1 MRLDGEM
8 QMKKTYLK
16 WRMTAMAAA
25 LAALSACG
33 GGGGG
38 GGSETTQ
45 VDGSAIKGNILNAD
59 VQLIELANNSLDP
72 AQGKVIGSS
81 QIGAANALF
90 SVPVTGYSGGAVVI
104 RIKGRPATAM
114 PRTRVQCDFRRP
126 GPDNDCGNVEFGGF
140 VDVDD
145 SFVIESF
152 LPALARNSSN
162 RMNATALTALLRSRA
177 ATLLSG
183 SETREAIRRAITQ
196 INQLARANV
205 VTDTPVN
212 LNAPIPESAAP
223 EQVAYAALN
232 AAVLSQA
239 PAGATG
245 QAALTGAITSLNNA
259 FTENNSSIPKEVVR
273 DLVDAARDV
282 LPAGQAGAAGVL
294 MDLEMSAQ
302 GEGNFNLPPQPAGN
316 TTAIQRARSF
326 IGNVRN
332 TAQRYGQLPSLDES
346 GFATQ
351 LEAAGD
357 FADVHAVRLFEDVG
371 GLVAAVGDALDENPQ
386 LTSFAYGS
394 RSSGNVQKTAN
405 VTFTRANG
413 NTTARV
419 AGQPVGDATVD
430 LTLVF
435 PTALDGAT
443 GVTNNITLSGNAQT
457 TASLGAVLTINE
469 GSASVTSKNGQAP
482 IEDDQ
487 GQAGENIDRISL
499 DLKATLAQKGVSNP
513 VSFVGT
519 IGATAVQCVGATCS
533 ATPESVAATPTRL
546 LLKGT
551 VSGSA
556 GQLFEG
562 GIEVTVPETSARKF
576 NATQDY
582 SATNFIEGSIVV
594 SGRAKVTNFPEGLL
608 TVAVDS
614 KGYSNSAEV
623 PIGKVLVSL
632 SENGRLVLR
641 VSSENTAQQP
651 DFTALVL
658 ENADGVRLTLNNV
671 AENPSQNVQVR
682 GDLFVDGQKA
692 GRVEQSGSGL
702 VRVVYDDGTF
712 ESLFF

>member
-1 MRLDGEM
+1 MN
-8 QMKKTYLK
+8 KTYLK

-25 LAALSACG
+25 LATLSACG

-38 GGSETTQ
+38 GGGGSVQ

-59 VQLIELANNSLDP
+59 VELIELANNSLDP
-72 AQGKVIGSS
+72 TQGKVIGSS
-81 QIGAANALF
+81 KTGAANALF
-90 SVPVTGYSGGAVVI
+90 SVPVNGYGGGAVLI
-104 RIKGRPATAM
+104 RIKGRPASAAE
-114 PRTRVQCDFRRP
+114 RTRVQCDFRRP
-126 GPDNDCGNVEFGGF
+126 GPANDCGNVEFGEF
-140 VDVDD
+140 IEVDD

-177 ATLLSG
+177 ATLLGG
-183 SETREAIRRAITQ
+183 SDTKEAIRRAIGQ
-196 INQLARANV
+196 VNQLARANV

-212 LNAPIPESAAP
+212 LNAAIPASATP
-223 EQVAYAALN
+223 DQVAYAALN

-239 PAGATG
+239 PEGATG
-245 QAALTGAITSLNNA
+245 QMALTGAISSLNNA
-259 FTENNSSIPKEVVR
+259 FAEDNTSIPNAVVR
-273 DLVDAARDV
+273 DLVEAARDV
-282 LPAGQAGAAGVL
+282 LPEGQAGASAVL

-302 GEGNFNLPPQPAGN
+302 GEGNFNVTPPPAN
-316 TTAIQRARSF
+316 SNATAISRAKGF
-326 IGNVRN
+326 IANVRN

-357 FADVHAVRLFEDVG
+357 FADVHAVRLFEDVA
-371 GLVAAVGDALDENPQ
+371 GLVSAVGDALDENPQ
-386 LTSFAYGS
+386 RTSFSYVS
-394 RSSGNVQKTAN
+394 FNSDEDQKTAN

-413 NTTARV
+413 NTTVRV
-419 AGQPVGDATVD
+419 ADQPVGDATVD

-435 PTALDGAT
+435 PTALEGAT
-443 GVTNNITLSGNAQT
+443 GTTNSITLSGSAQT
-457 TASLGAVLTINE
+457 AASLGAVLTIND
-469 GSASVTSKNGQAP
+469 GRASVTSKNGQAP
-482 IEDDQ
+482 IEDEQ
-487 GQAGENIDRISL
+487 GIPGENIDKISL

-519 IGATAVQCVGATCS
+519 IGATAVQCSGETC
-533 ATPESVAATPTRL
+533 TTDDESVAAAPTRL

-551 VSGSA
+551 VNGSA

-562 GIEVTVPETSARKF
+562 GIEVAVPETSARKF
-576 NATQDY
+576 NRTLDY
-582 SATNFIEGSIVV
+582 SSTNFIEGTIVV

-614 KGYSNSAEV
+614 KGYSNSAELPV
-623 PIGKVLVSL
+623 GKVLVSL

-651 DFTALVL
+651 QFTALLL

-671 AENPSQNVQVR
+671 ADNPSDSVVLR
-682 GDLFVDGQKA
+682 GDLFVDTQKV
-692 GRVEQSGSGL
+692 GRVEQSSNGL
-702 VRVVYDDGTF
+702 VRVVYDDGSF